1 MRPQYPVQ
9 VTEGVR
15 RIAPMMI
22 HLLFHQRLL
31 QGLRVVGHFVRFS
44 GPILIIAVSLPPDR
58 DVIASQS
65 AILEK
70 IKPPSPEPSVSLPPS
85 AFPSAD
91 FSPVPSQ
98 SAKLNEV
105 YANRRRASLDGPSLG
120 TTSTTVPS
128 QLQKSQGTNSQS
140 NGGTRTG
147 SVSVADEVI
156 SSQAAKLEKI
166 QDQLRQNSRSTSPI
180 GTISL
185 TTPSASSLSPFSS
198 AVASQAA
205 ILSKRRELMQTSAGP
220 SSGSEASATTPAHDA
235 HDEAGEA
242 QDLEEEEQVA
252 ELRRRNEMLVREIA
266 RLSDLPPPA
275 YTDSSS

>member
-1 MRPQYPVQ
+1 MLSIAFHLAHPHFQGIFHLLENKPHRPISSVPRYRTHRRIQQRWSMRPQYPVQ

-105 YANRRRASLDGPSLG
+105 YA
-120 TTSTTVPS
+120 
-128 QLQKSQGTNSQS
+128 QQKTC
-140 NGGTRTG
+140 
-147 SVSVADEVI
+147 
-156 SSQAAKLEKI
+156 
-166 QDQLRQNSRSTSPI
+166 
-180 GTISL
+180 
-185 TTPSASSLSPFSS
+185 
-198 AVASQAA
+198 
-205 ILSKRRELMQTSAGP
+205 
-220 SSGSEASATTPAHDA
+220 
-235 HDEAGEA
+235 
-242 QDLEEEEQVA
+242 
-252 ELRRRNEMLVREIA
+252 
-266 RLSDLPPPA
+266 
-275 YTDSSS
+275 